1 MKINGFPK
9 YAAKDA
15 LAVIDGSLSK
25 ELSIHRFDKPA
36 RTKSH
41 LFSINGPLGK
51 QFGILLGNTNVQTGH
66 HPAEQTTIVLQ
77 RSEVPRMEGVE
88 VVNRSSRSAR
98 LQQQD
103 SKIPAGS
110 QSLVLVADELALKR
124 LLRWYAG
131 K

>member
-1 MKINGFPK
+1 MDSFPK

-15 LAVIDGSLSK
+15 LAVIDGVLTND
-25 ELSIHRFDKPA
+25 LSIHRFDKPT

-41 LFSINGPLGK
+41 LFAINGALGK
-51 QFGILLGNTNVQTGH
+51 QFGILLGNTNIQTGH
-66 HPAEQTTIVLQ
+66 HPAEQTSIVLQ
-77 RSEVPRMEGVE
+77 RCEVPWMEGVE
-88 VVNRSSRSAR
+88 VVNRPSKSAR

-110 QSLVLVADELALKR
+110 QSLVRVADELALKR